1 MYCRLVSVEGETLK
15 SRRFRIV
22 SAVCAAGVAGGFVGF
37 DASSLQAGTSRDSA
51 FVSVTIQAAAQVGLV
66 TKKPVTASSKGGIPT
81 VPISTTSRVGFG
93 SAGGNESTE
102 EGSTG
107 GGGTTGDAGAS
118 TGTSTTPE
126 QAARSFAARGASP
139 LSIGNG
145 SAVAVAGAPNQTFNV
160 ILPSSASYADGG
172 NVVSLSGFQHS
183 AGATPALGS
192 NGSGTFSIGA
202 AVALTNMATANNTV
216 AIILSG
222 SLAKDIAS
230 RYGVDPKRSA
240 SLMDIFSCV
249 VQGFIPYGAQV
260 LLAASIAQI
269 SPLALVGSIYYC
281 GLLGITAI
289 ISIVLGKPKG

>member
-1 MYCRLVSVEGETLK
+1 MK

-66 TKKPVTASSKGGIPT
+66 TAKPVTASSKGGIPT

-93 SAGGNESTE
+93 SAGGNVNTE
-102 EGSTG
+102 DGSTG
-107 GGGTTGDAGAS
+107 GGGTTGGAGAS

-202 AVALTNMATANNTV
+202 AVVTAPAGTEGAAIGPGTGGANANTGNDNAAGGDAANGQQTV
-216 AIILSG
+216 
-222 SLAKDIAS
+222 
-230 RYGVDPKRSA
+230 
-240 SLMDIFSCV
+240 
-249 VQGFIPYGAQV
+249 
-260 LLAASIAQI
+260 LAAAFTQR
-269 SPLALVGSIYYC
+269 SPFVN
-281 GLLGITAI
+281 
-289 ISIVLGKPKG
+289 IVVSYN